1 MVSKGYPMELG
12 DKGNDEIGQWRQEY
26 KPKPIFPPNLPTN
39 PCPKVPMK
47 SKENYSTIPMKN
59 HTLGQKA
66 CLQKYIHDK
75 WLRDHM
81 VASGGRQNGTLSYL
95 VAARGC

>member
-1 MVSKGYPMELG
+1 MELG

-59 HTLGQKA
+59 HTFRVRRYAFKNTFMTMVEGPHG
-66 CLQKYIHDK
+66 CLRWQTK
-75 WLRDHM
+75 WHIELF
-81 VASGGRQNGTLSYL
+81 GGCKGLL
-95 VAARGC
+95 AAD